1 MPGVIMMA
9 ALFALFTIEM
19 YLKAKGAGHDHGG
32 PMGSAGHG
40 GHNVSLADQGARPG
54 VVTAQTLP
62 SYGSTVNEQP
72 ANVEYVEFEKP
83 HAYTQ

>member
-32 PMGSAGHG
+32 PMGSG
-40 GHNVSLADQGARPG
+40 GHTVSLADQGARPG
-54 VVTAQTLP
+54 VVSAQTLP
-62 SYGSTVNEQP
+62 AYGPTIQENP
-72 ANVEYVEFEKP
+72 GNVEYVEFEKP